1 MKCPRCQQDNPAH
14 ARFCLGCGARLA
26 LACGSCGAELPLPSP
41 QRGERDSFKFEAT
54 FSIKFAHA
62 RPKTPS
68 PSKPSNDGDIHIS
81 GTAPEIGLLTVAE
94 IMNAVDFP
102 RTLAFIQTKRA
113 GDPVRM
119 MGYGES
125 GPSTVANPTT
135 RRSRPTRT
143 TSQTPTRITT
153 SRSTLK

>member
-1 MKCPRCQQDNPAH
+1 MKIEPNRKS
-14 ARFCLGCGARLA
+14 R
-26 LACGSCGAELPLPSP
+26 
-41 QRGERDSFKFEAT
+41 FEAT

-81 GTAPEIGLLTVAE
+81 GTAPEIGLLTAAE

-102 RTLAFIQTKRA
+102 RTRAFIQTKLA

-119 MGYGES
+119 MRYGES
-125 GPSTVANPTT
+125 GPNTVANATT

-143 TSQTPTRITT
+143 TPH
-153 SRSTLK
+153 

>member
-1 MKCPRCQQDNPAH
+1 MKIEPNRKS
-14 ARFCLGCGARLA
+14 R
-26 LACGSCGAELPLPSP
+26 
-41 QRGERDSFKFEAT
+41 FEAT

-153 SRSTLK
+153 SRSTLKCFGIERNIHEETIPDSILWFSIR

>member
-1 MKCPRCQQDNPAH
+1 MKIEPNRKS
-14 ARFCLGCGARLA
+14 R
-26 LACGSCGAELPLPSP
+26 
-41 QRGERDSFKFEAT
+41 FEAT
-54 FSIKFAHA
+54 FSIKFAPA

>member
-1 MKCPRCQQDNPAH
+1 MSESGTLCHGDATPDDAPAPEGLRVAYPH
-14 ARFCLGCGARLA
+14 EAI
-26 LACGSCGAELPLPSP
+26 
-41 QRGERDSFKFEAT
+41 KFEAT
-54 FSIKFAHA
+54 FPIKFAHA

-68 PSKPSNDGDIHIS
+68 PSKPSNDGDINIS

-125 GPSTVANPTT
+125 GPSTAANPTT

>member
-1 MKCPRCQQDNPAH
+1 MEGCRETRWMLPVRIGRFFRRREGPRDENKDPD
-14 ARFCLGCGARLA
+14 GVN
-26 LACGSCGAELPLPSP
+26 
-41 QRGERDSFKFEAT
+41 FEAT